1 MGMEQQYGLPVAAEG
16 DVPEKS
22 NQSEVDE
29 KQIIKSATVYRIAMV
44 FSQDQDRG
52 KPDNYQKAHNRG

>member
-1 MGMEQQYGLPVAAEG
+1 MITEVYPLFLLPG

>member
-1 MGMEQQYGLPVAAEG
+1 MYPLFLLPG
-16 DVPEKS
+16 DVSEEG

-29 KQIIKSATVYRIAMV
+29 KQIIKSAIVYRIAMV

>member
-1 MGMEQQYGLPVAAEG
+1 MYPLFLLPG
-16 DVPEKS
+16 DVPEEG

-44 FSQDQDRG
+44 FSQDQDREESRTIT
-52 KPDNYQKAHNRG
+52 KKHITEDENISD